1 MKNLALFFVLYCGFA
16 QPVVAHQCILD
27 GSTTT
32 AIQAYN
38 SCKADL
44 ANGTSGHAAGH
55 AAGDH
60 AAGDHAAGDHT
71 AELARLKAENAL
83 LKARLDD
90 VKRRLLGLLGDL

>member
-16 QPVVAHQCILD
+16 QPAVAHQCILD

-44 ANGTSGHAAGH
+44 ANGTSGHAAGDN

-60 AAGDHAAGDHT
+60 AA
-71 AELARLKAENAL
+71 ELARLTAENAL

>member
-1 MKNLALFFVLYCGFA
+1 MKNLALFFVLCCGFA

-27 GSTTT
+27 GSTAT

-44 ANGTSGHAAGH
+44 ANGTAGH
-55 AAGDH
+55 ATGEHATGDH
-60 AAGDHAAGDHT
+60 ITGDHS
-71 AELARLKAENAL
+71 AELARLTAENAL

-90 VKRRLLGLLGDL
+90 VKRQLLGLLGDL

>member
-1 MKNLALFFVLYCGFA
+1 MRILIGSILVIMAT

-27 GSTTT
+27 GSTAT

-44 ANGTSGHAAGH
+44 ANGTAGH

-60 AAGDHAAGDHT
+60 TTRDHS
-71 AELARLKAENAL
+71 AELARLTAENAL

-90 VKRRLLGLLGDL
+90 VKRQLLGLLGDL